1 MSRCDRN
8 QTGTHV
14 AAQIVAEWAVLDA
27 AERSD
32 SLGAALAG
40 QDRAFW
46 DALSELRVVKEFVG
60 SPEHILGNA
69 NTKHGEIAEQVHVTI
84 HRALDRLH
92 QQTPTATFE
101 GVDRLGAVDYRDGVD
116 IQSKFYNGLRNTLD
130 GITSHA
136 ERYKEFAANE
146 GRYHIPKDQFEQI
159 RQLKETGTID
169 GLSDRSIE
177 RIQRDVEALQQETG
191 RSLDELIRPGEARY
205 DEVQQGRVHDT
216 IRDSENRLAE
226 KNEELKDQARGE
238 QGPSL
243 GGAAT
248 AAAFG
253 AAAGGGVRFAQA
265 VWTKYQDGKNP
276 FRGDF
281 SVEDWKDVGLDTAK
295 GAGGGAVA
303 GGTVYLL
310 TNATDLAAP
319 FAGALVSGLMGI
331 GDLLGRH
338 SAGEIDDV
346 QFVDL
351 SLMVASDAAIVGICA
366 ATGQTFIPI
375 PMLGAFVGSVAGKI
389 VASAIR
395 DGLGEAESELIKR
408 LKAYEMEAFG
418 KLDDTLRN
426 AMHEI
431 DAYFGRLEDLARVA
445 FDETV
450 NITLRLEAS
459 VRIAEAV
466 NVPDEQI
473 LRSTADLDTFM
484 QK

>member
-1 MSRCDRN
+1 MSRRDRN
-8 QTGTHV
+8 RTGTHV
-14 AAQIVAEWAVLDA
+14 AAQIVAQWAALDA

-32 SLGAALAG
+32 SLAAALAG
-40 QDRAFW
+40 QDRAFR
-46 DALSELRVVKEFVG
+46 DALSELRVVKDLVG

-69 NTKHGEIAEQVHVTI
+69 NTKHGEIAEQVHVAI
-84 HRALDRLH
+84 RRALDRLH

-136 ERYKEFAANE
+136 ERYEEFASGE
-146 GRYHIPKDQFEQI
+146 GRYHIPKDQFEQY
-159 RQLKETGTID
+159 RQLKETGTLD
-169 GLSDRSIE
+169 GLSARSIE
-177 RIQRDVEALQQETG
+177 RLQQQAETLQQKTG

-216 IRDSENRLAE
+216 IRDRKNRLAE
-226 KNEELKDQARGE
+226 KNEELKE
-238 QGPSL
+238 QIPGQHGPSL
-243 GGAAT
+243 AGLAN
-248 AAAFG
+248 AAAAG

-265 VWTKYQDGKNP
+265 VWTKYQDGRNP

-281 SVEDWKDVGLDTAK
+281 SVEDWKDVGLETFT
-295 GAGGGAVA
+295 GAGSGAVA
-303 GGTVYLL
+303 GGAVYLL
-310 TNATDLAAP
+310 TNATSLAAP
-319 FAGALVSGLMGI
+319 FAGVLVSGLMGI

-338 SAGEIDDV
+338 HAGEIDDA

-351 SLMVASDAAIVGICA
+351 SLMVAADAAIVGVCV
-366 ATGQTFIPI
+366 ATGQTLIPI
-375 PMLGAFVGSVAGKI
+375 PMLGAFVGSVAGKF

-395 DGLGEAESELIKR
+395 DGLGDTESALIER
-408 LKAYEMEAFG
+408 LKAYETEALG

-426 AMHEI
+426 AMHELN
-431 DAYFGRLEDLARVA
+431 AYFGRLDALARVA

-450 NITLRLEAS
+450 NVKLRLEAS
-459 VRIAEAV
+459 VRIAEAL

-473 LRSTADLDTFM
+473 LRSTADLDTLM
-484 QK
+484 QE